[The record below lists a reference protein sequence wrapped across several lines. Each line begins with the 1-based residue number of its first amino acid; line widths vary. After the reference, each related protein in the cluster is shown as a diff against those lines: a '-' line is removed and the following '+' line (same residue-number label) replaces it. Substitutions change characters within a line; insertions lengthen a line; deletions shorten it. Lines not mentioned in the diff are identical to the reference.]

1 MSNLPALNDVTDS
14 PDPKVAVAMDDD
26 GRAIIALNRAA
37 ADALDSYLCNLPL
50 AHDMSQDGIPDDQ
63 IDTMTSLAHAIGRIV
78 RPWAY
83 R

>member
-1 MSNLPALNDVTDS
+1 
-14 PDPKVAVAMDDD
+14 MDDD
-26 GRAIIALNRAA
+26 GRPIIALNQAA

-50 AHDMSQDGIPDDQ
+50 AHDMQADGIPDDQ

-78 RPWAY
+78 RLGFY